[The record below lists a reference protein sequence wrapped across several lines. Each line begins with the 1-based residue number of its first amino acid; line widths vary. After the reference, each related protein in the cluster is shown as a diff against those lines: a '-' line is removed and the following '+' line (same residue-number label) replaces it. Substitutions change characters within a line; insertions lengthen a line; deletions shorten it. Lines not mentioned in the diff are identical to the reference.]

1 MLMSSIN
8 AEGARGWSRRDRA
21 RVAGRSDASGVLDTY
36 LRGLAPGE
44 VQATYAW
51 VNRQFDQALRART
64 RRLNLTASVG
74 SDWTG
79 TPLQPLYSKA
89 ANDDFT
95 LAALLVA
102 NIYARVACRREEP
115 WVTFQQF
122 AGDHTSRSYLL
133 DPAYVLPCERERA

>member
-1 MLMSSIN
+1 M
-8 AEGARGWSRRDRA
+8 
-21 RVAGRSDASGVLDTY
+21 Y
-36 LRGLAPGE
+36 LRALDPE
-44 VQATYAW
+44 KCRQPNAW

-89 ANDDFT
+89 ANNDFT
-95 LAALLVA
+95 LAALLVG

-115 WVTFQQF
+115 WITFQQF
-122 AGDHTSRSYLL
+122 VGDHTSRSYLL
-133 DPAYVLPCERERA
+133 DPAYVLPRKRARA